1 MVKSYVYI
9 RKSVLRKERIFL
21 FFCRSCCER
30 GRSCVL
36 QLQMEERDFNREI
49 VPLRDRM
56 FRFAQSLLLDRDE
69 AEDTV
74 HDLLERLW
82 SRRERLAVSRNIEAF
97 AMTAVRNACYDRL
110 RRRQSVP
117 RREELG
123 SVRAVESGER
133 AGSGDL
139 RELVRRAMA
148 QLPARQREILHLKEI
163 EGYSTREIAELYAS
177 DEGSVRM
184 TLTRARRQMRTLIE
198 KMI

>member
-1 MVKSYVYI
+1 
-9 RKSVLRKERIFL
+9 
-21 FFCRSCCER
+21 
-30 GRSCVL
+30 
-36 QLQMEERDFNREI
+36 MEERDFNREI

-133 AGSGDL
+133 ADSGEL